1 MGLGA
6 LMKRAPPMTPTH
18 TDATTDTAAPWETT
32 PLAMAARR
40 QHYGPRD
47 TPYTVTLPGP
57 AWGPGAAPSVTLP
70 TIKAAHSWA
79 VLTGALA
86 ERCEVVASN
95 GWGVAVFVRDAA
107 SVGGWGVERRR
118 CH

>member
-1 MGLGA
+1 
-6 LMKRAPPMTPTH
+6 MTPTH
-18 TDATTDTAAPWETT
+18 TDTTTDAAAAPWETT

-47 TPYTVTLPGP
+47 TPYTVTLHGP

-86 ERCEVVASN
+86 ERCEVVAAN
-95 GWGVAVFVRDAA
+95 GWVVAVFVRDAA

-118 CH
+118 